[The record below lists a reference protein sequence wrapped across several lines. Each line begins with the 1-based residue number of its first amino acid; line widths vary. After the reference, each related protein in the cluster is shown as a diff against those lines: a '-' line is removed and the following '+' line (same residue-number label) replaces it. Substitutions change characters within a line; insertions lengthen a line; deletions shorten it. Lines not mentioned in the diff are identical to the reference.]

1 MDGTQ
6 PLLGKMF
13 SKKRT
18 EKEEVIRLTSCIQ
31 GPQVDW
37 NEIIDNSIVFHFPTL
52 DNCCV
57 VVVNFQEINNY

>member
-18 EKEEVIRLTSCIQ
+18 EKEEIIRLTSCIQ

-37 NEIIDNSIVFHFPTL
+37 SEIMLNVLFLDNCNVFHFP
-52 DNCCV
+52 
-57 VVVNFQEINNY
+57 FPM

>member
-18 EKEEVIRLTSCIQ
+18 EKEEIIRLTSCIQ

-37 NEIIDNSIVFHFPTL
+37 SEIMLNMNIFIIYEDLSRVIYG
-52 DNCCV
+52 
-57 VVVNFQEINNY
+57 ISM